1 MIQVFGKILQLTAG
15 RKLYDIT
22 PGILKW
28 INSQKI
34 QTGLLTLNIK
44 HTSASLLVNENYDSD
59 VLCDLENFLSKLVID
74 GDKAYNH
81 TLEGPDDM
89 SAHIRTALT
98 QTNLSFSIK
107 NKKINLGTWQGIF
120 LYEHRFGN
128 FERCVDLH
136 FIGD

>member
-1 MIQVFGKILQLTAG
+1 MIQIFGSITELTKG

-22 PGILKW
+22 PKIKGW
-28 INSQKI
+28 INLEKI
-34 QTGLLTLNIK
+34 NTGLLTLNIK

-59 VLCDLENFLSKLVID
+59 VLLDLESFFKKLVVD
-74 GDKAYNH
+74 GDEGYSH
-81 TLEGPDDM
+81 ILEGPDDM

-98 QTNLSFSIK
+98 QTNISFSIK
-107 NKKINLGTWQGIF
+107 NKEINLGIWQGIF

-136 FIGD
+136 FIGE

>member
-1 MIQVFGKILQLTAG
+1 MIQIFGNITESTKG

-22 PGILKW
+22 PKIKGW
-28 INSQKI
+28 INLEKI
-34 QTGLLTLNIK
+34 NTGLLTLNIK

-59 VLCDLENFLSKLVID
+59 VLLDLENFFTKLVVD
-74 GDKAYNH
+74 GDETYSH
-81 TLEGPDDM
+81 ILEGPDDM
-89 SAHIRTALT
+89 SAHIRTVLT

-107 NKKINLGTWQGIF
+107 NKEINLGTWQGIF

-136 FIGD
+136 FIGE

>member
-1 MIQVFGKILQLTAG
+1 MIQIFGNITELTSG

-22 PGILKW
+22 PKIKDW
-28 INSQKI
+28 INFENAN
-34 QTGLLTLNIK
+34 TGLLTLNIK

-59 VLCDLENFLSKLVID
+59 VLLDLENFLKKLDVD
-74 GDKAYNH
+74 GDEAYSH
-81 TLEGPDDM
+81 ILEGPDDM

-107 NKKINLGTWQGIF
+107 NKEINLGTWQGIF
-120 LYEHRFGN
+120 LYEHRYGN

-136 FIGD
+136 FIGE

>member
-1 MIQVFGKILQLTAG
+1 MIQIFGNIVELTNG

-22 PGILKW
+22 PKIKEW
-28 INSQKI
+28 INLEEVN
-34 QTGLLTLNIK
+34 TGLLTINIK

-59 VLCDLENFLSKLVID
+59 VLIDLENFLTKLVVD

-81 TLEGPDDM
+81 ILEGPDDM

-107 NKKINLGTWQGIF
+107 NKEINLGNVARYF
-120 LYEHRFGN
+120 SL
-128 FERCVDLH
+128 
-136 FIGD
+136 

>member
-1 MIQVFGKILQLTAG
+1 MIQIFGNIAELTNG

-22 PGILKW
+22 PKIKDW
-28 INSQKI
+28 INAEEVN
-34 QTGLLTLNIK
+34 TGLLTINIK

-59 VLCDLENFLSKLVID
+59 VLIDLENFFAKLVVD
-74 GDKAYNH
+74 GDKAYSH
-81 TLEGPDDM
+81 ILEGPDDM

-107 NKKINLGTWQGIF
+107 NKEINLGTWQGIF
-120 LYEHRFGN
+120 LYEHRFGS
-128 FERCVDLH
+128 FERLIDLH

>member
-1 MIQVFGKILQLTAG
+1 MILRQIKG
-15 RKLYDIT
+15 
-22 PGILKW
+22 W
-28 INSQKI
+28 INLEKI
-34 QTGLLTLNIK
+34 NTGLLTLNIK

-59 VLCDLENFLSKLVID
+59 VLLDLEKFFTKLVVD
-74 GDKAYNH
+74 GDEAYSH
-81 TLEGPDDM
+81 ILEGPDDM

-107 NKKINLGTWQGIF
+107 NKEINLGTWQGIF

-136 FIGD
+136 FIGE

>member
-1 MIQVFGKILQLTAG
+1 MIQIFGNILELTKG

-22 PGILKW
+22 PKIKGW
-28 INSQKI
+28 INLEKI
-34 QTGLLTLNIK
+34 NTGLLTLNIK

-59 VLCDLENFLSKLVID
+59 VLLDLEKFFTKLVVD
-74 GDKAYNH
+74 RDEAYSHN
-81 TLEGPDDM
+81 LEGPDDM

-107 NKKINLGTWQGIF
+107 NKEINLGTWQGIF
-120 LYEHRFGN
+120 LYEHRFSN

-136 FIGD
+136 FIGE

>member
-1 MIQVFGKILQLTAG
+1 MIQIFGNITELTKG
-15 RKLYDIT
+15 RRLYDIT
-22 PGILKW
+22 PKIKSW
-28 INSQKI
+28 INLKKI
-34 QTGLLTLNIK
+34 NSGLLTLNIK

-59 VLCDLENFLSKLVID
+59 VLLDLEGFFTKLVVD
-74 GDKAYNH
+74 GDEAYSH
-81 TLEGPDDM
+81 ILEGPDDM

-107 NKKINLGTWQGIF
+107 NKEINLGTWQGIF

-136 FIGD
+136 FIGE

>member
-1 MIQVFGKILQLTAG
+1 MIQIFGNILELTKG
-15 RKLYDIT
+15 RKLYDVT
-22 PGILKW
+22 PKIKSW
-28 INSQKI
+28 INLKKI
-34 QTGLLTLNIK
+34 NTGLLTLNIK

-59 VLCDLENFLSKLVID
+59 VLLDLENFFTKLVVD
-74 GDKAYNH
+74 GDEAYSH
-81 TLEGPDDM
+81 ILEGPDDM

-107 NKKINLGTWQGIF
+107 NKEINLGTWQGIF

-136 FIGD
+136 FIGE

>member
-1 MIQVFGKILQLTAG
+1 MIQIFGNITELTKG

-22 PGILKW
+22 PKIKGW
-28 INSQKI
+28 INLEKI
-34 QTGLLTLNIK
+34 NTGLLTLNIK

-59 VLCDLENFLSKLVID
+59 VLLDLESFFKKLVVD
-74 GDKAYNH
+74 GDEGYSH
-81 TLEGPDDM
+81 ILEGPDDM

-107 NKKINLGTWQGIF
+107 NKEINLGTWQGIF

-136 FIGD
+136 FIGE

>member
-22 PGILKW
+22 PEILKW

-59 VLCDLENFLSKLVID
+59 VLCDLENFLLKLVID
-74 GDKAYNH
+74 GDKAYSH

>member
-1 MIQVFGKILQLTAG
+1 MIQIFGNILELTKG

-22 PGILKW
+22 PKIKGW
-28 INSQKI
+28 INLEKI
-34 QTGLLTLNIK
+34 NTGLLTLNIK

-59 VLCDLENFLSKLVID
+59 VLLDLESFFKKLVVD
-74 GDKAYNH
+74 GDEGYSH
-81 TLEGPDDM
+81 ILEGPDDM

-107 NKKINLGTWQGIF
+107 NKEINLGTWQGIF

-136 FIGD
+136 FIGE